1 MEMIRK
7 DTWDE
12 DEQKYMIHSFEVS
25 LKPVEMLTMY
35 DALKAFAKSDI
46 APADARVAT
55 RMVEGIKER
64 WLT

>member
-25 LKPVEMLTMY
+25 LKPVEMLIMC
-35 DALKAFAKSDI
+35 DAIKAYAKSDI
-46 APADARVAT
+46 ASADAKVAT
-55 RMVEGIKER
+55 RMVEGIIER
-64 WLT
+64 WLI

>member
-25 LKPVEMLTMY
+25 LKPAEMLTMY
-35 DALKAFAKSDI
+35 DALKAYAKSDI
-46 APADARVAT
+46 HPADARIAT